1 MTRKP
6 TRMIGANCSVVSIFL
21 ACFLALAAGRAYAD
35 ELLVG
40 NKSADSVWRLSA
52 RDGRKIGEFRT
63 GKAPHEIAV
72 AGNGRFALVSN
83 YGRETSG
90 NTLSVLDL
98 VGGKPTRSIDLGEH
112 GAPHG
117 LRLLPGDGRALVTTE
132 GSASLLIVN
141 VERGVVERAID
152 VGAGT
157 GHMIALSP
165 DAKIAYVTKINAGT
179 LSRIDLA
186 SGLKAQERAAGKGA
200 EGVAVSPDGRE
211 VWVTN
216 RQEGSITVHDPATLA
231 VKRRMS
237 SKGFPIRVAFT
248 ADGRH
253 ALVTNAAAANVA
265 VFDARS
271 KLRIATIELAEPG
284 VVYNQ
289 SMLGGTAMP
298 IGTVVDSVRQRAY
311 VAISGGDRV
320 AVIDTRQWKVVDH
333 WPAGR
338 EPDALGLVPGRSDR

>member
-1 MTRKP
+1 
-6 TRMIGANCSVVSIFL
+6 MIGAARPVVCFFL
-21 ACFLALAAGRAYAD
+21 VCFLALVAGRAHAD

-40 NKSADSVWRLSA
+40 NKSADSVWRLSV
-52 RDGRKIGEFRT
+52 RDGRKTGEFRT

-117 LRLLPGDGRALVTTE
+117 LRLLPGDERALATTE

-141 VERGVVERAID
+141 VGRGVVERVID

-157 GHMIALSP
+157 GHMVALSP
-165 DAKIAYVTKINAGT
+165 DARIAYVTKINAGT

-186 SGLKAQERAAGKGA
+186 SGLKVQERAAGKGA
-200 EGVAVSPDGRE
+200 EGVAVSPDGKE

-216 RQEGSITVHDPATLA
+216 RQEGSVTVHDPATLA
-231 VKRRMS
+231 IKRRMS
-237 SKGFPIRVAFT
+237 SRGFPIRVVFT

-253 ALVTNAAAANVA
+253 ALVTNATAANVA

-271 KLRIATIELAEPG
+271 KLRVATLDLTEPG

-298 IGTVVDSVRQRAY
+298 IGTVVDPVRQRAY

-320 AVIDTRQWKVVDH
+320 AVIDTREWKVIDH

-338 EPDALGLVPGRSDR
+338 EPDALGLVTGRSDR

>member
-1 MTRKP
+1 
-6 TRMIGANCSVVSIFL
+6 MIGATRPLVSIFL
-21 ACFLALAAGRAYAD
+21 ACLLALAAGRAHAD

-40 NKSADSVWRLSA
+40 NKSADSVWRLSVH
-52 RDGRKIGEFRT
+52 DGRKIGEFRT

-112 GAPHG
+112 GAHG
-117 LRLLPGDGRALVTTE
+117 LRLLPGDERALVTTE

-141 VERGVVERAID
+141 IGRGVVERVID
-152 VGAGT
+152 VGTGT
-157 GHMIALSP
+157 GHMVALSP

-186 SGLKAQERAAGKGA
+186 SGFKAQERVAGKGA
-200 EGVAVSPDGRE
+200 EGVAVSPDGKE

-231 VKRRMS
+231 IRRRMS
-237 SKGFPIRVAFT
+237 SKGFPIRVVFT
-248 ADGRH
+248 ADGRY
-253 ALVTNAAAANVA
+253 ALVTNATAANVA
-265 VFDARS
+265 VFDART
-271 KLRIATIELAEPG
+271 KLRIATLELAEPG
-284 VVYNQ
+284 VTYNQ

-298 IGTVVDSVRQRAY
+298 IGTVVDHARQRAY
-311 VAISGGDRV
+311 VAISGGDRI
-320 AVIDTRQWKVVDH
+320 AVIDTREWKVVDH

-338 EPDALGLVPGRSDR
+338 EPDALGLVTGRPDR

>member
-1 MTRKP
+1 MIPKP
-6 TRMIGANCSVVSIFL
+6 TRMIGAIHSSVSIFL
-21 ACFLALAAGRAYAD
+21 ACCLALAPGRAHAD

-117 LRLLPGDGRALVTTE
+117 LRLLPGDERALVTTE
-132 GSASLLIVN
+132 GSASLLVVN
-141 VERGVVERAID
+141 VGRGVVERVID

-157 GHMIALSP
+157 GHMVALSP
-165 DAKIAYVTKINAGT
+165 DARTAYVTKINAGT

-186 SGLKAQERAAGKGA
+186 SGLKAQERVAGKGA
-200 EGVAVSPDGRE
+200 EGVAVSPDGKE

-231 VKRRMS
+231 IRRRMS
-237 SKGFPIRVAFT
+237 SKGIPIRVVFT

-253 ALVTNAAAANVA
+253 ALVINATSASVA
-265 VFDARS
+265 VFDARN
-271 KLRIATIELAEPG
+271 KLRVATIELTEPG
-284 VVYNQ
+284 VIYNQ

-298 IGTVVDSVRQRAY
+298 IGTVVDPVRQRAY
-311 VAISGGDRV
+311 VAISGGDRI
-320 AVIDTRQWKVVDH
+320 AVIDIRNWKVVEH
-333 WPAGR
+333 WSAGR
-338 EPDALGLVPGRSDR
+338 EPDALGLVTGRSER